1 MTSRSRNGPGAPGQ
15 GTRYTPH
22 TPKKSSSRELN
33 PYLSDV
39 RPENRHTLCTVMS
52 QLAEE
57 SSPMFAVTPRSRAVS
72 EDTDVRFTCTVSGH
86 PEPEVLWYRDD
97 EQLDRFCGLPKYEI
111 LREGKVHTLK
121 VYRCTEEDAAI
132 YQVSARNTKGI
143 VSCSAVLEVATMNEF
158 KIHQRWFNKLKA
170 KAEAR
175 RCEAARAPGKENKGT
190 AAHDGVTPA
199 TTTAAGTAT
208 SWHRS
213 PESRTR
219 RKRRSPDLRN
229 PSPSSSPAS
238 VRAERARS
246 RATSSPKRAAHTPHL
261 GGSSEPGA
269 GPPTGPLAGRA
280 SPPKRV
286 AGRAEARQD
295 AADAKLN
302 GFHGG
307 PGSVDREASWK
318 SGSARGRGYG
328 SHGDPDDGGDSGGG
342 GGSVVYVME
351 TLEEIITTRPAH
363 KPDAAHFQRSRATGE
378 SAAIV
383 TPVKV
388 VDEAE
393 QHERQREKQ
402 PEEERSL
409 DAKVPTVGEYLREL
423 LHGAHDGSE
432 PSDTSQPTELSASEM
447 ESEKTSEDDTRSSAS
462 TTPTEA
468 LGFPASPA
476 LSPDD
481 FDTAM
486 STGGTDDETGGHSGR
501 MPASEPL
508 FSPASRPNAVD
519 RTTANTSPGQGTTDA
534 ESDACEDLYDT
545 ADEESATSPDYSS
558 EAVDSSS
565 DVTEEFGDSYY
576 TLSDGLPSP
585 DSDRTETPLYFYSP
599 NETPLPSDDTDTAS
613 SGGWF
618 TARASSSTGDSSV
631 APASTDT
638 STEASSGSGRSS
650 SLLGS
655 LAYLAGSP
663 EAAGIA
669 WNARANRGSSDDGAL
684 RVAGTRRQGAVPRL
698 LQNAGLNLPLIPPP
712 PALPSV
718 PRSPR
723 QQPAQS
729 PVEYYVVEGPR
740 RRATPGPH
748 GRVRRD
754 EYFQTS
760 GPSPPPD
767 SPEAAMMLLHRSRWA
782 PGGFVQA
789 PHPGVADAHHEGGRR
804 DVVVEG
810 GTPSPPTV
818 GRAGSQRPPSSQLST
833 DSTDDTCSYAH
844 ITSPLGVSSED
855 SSSTT
860 ETEPDLWHP
869 VEEGPPVEPGPP
881 AERAPPSGPGVPSER
896 AEMRGSEMR
905 PGGAMT
911 DGGIGPRANIGSRRP
926 AGESRVDEQGARGK
940 KNVCHSA
947 NVETSDKG
955 LRAEGNHDGQQVPVH
970 AAVVARAGGQKAV
983 AGTDPAAE
991 RPSAPH
997 SGAGGATR
1005 CEAANTAANAVSAA
1019 SAGKTGAVE
1028 SDIYLENLGREKQ
1041 RADRGGEN
1049 AGIPSGGKSSVRA
1062 DSSVF
1067 VFKLP
1072 KVPPVVMERAVEE
1085 HGKAERERQVSSAPP
1100 TQWPRR
1106 AEPKDYLVVAQQEVA
1121 ADADLAVPPEEP
1133 LVDRGKG
1140 GEPPVKGDGADEKPR
1155 LTESAEV
1162 SGDVGEDVSA
1172 ERPGTDN
1179 ASELHATPK
1188 PMPVAR
1194 SEALISVETEQHGE
1208 EEGEERIPGGC
1219 PALPIILV
1227 EDTSTGLTSRS
1238 PLLARLRGAGSSPE
1252 TARRALL
1259 PSATP
1264 QELASGARRKVFIPR
1279 GAADAASTPQP
1290 PGGEQEGDA
1299 TEKQPVLLSAVACGS
1314 DAAKL
1319 LLPTTAGSDTQEPT
1333 PVDGERPAPASP
1345 AEASQA
1351 KVDAG
1356 PSEKVAAPPS
1366 PKAPSVRAAA
1376 PQGPEASDG
1385 PRGAPDATTS
1395 SPGCL
1400 RRLRG
1405 WDAVPGPAER
1415 ATEYPSPGRAEETA
1429 STVHDP
1435 FKAPQLL
1442 RKIRVDAFPDL
1453 AGNLKLWCQFFNVL
1467 TSSRVSWSRNGTLLT
1482 EMELSAGD
1490 EGPTSLALPQASRK
1504 DHGLYTCTVSNRH
1517 GTASAEL
1524 HLTHE
1529 VLRELVNRDE
1539 VKDGEEIEMTP
1550 LVFAK
1555 GARDTSHWGDRF
1567 FGRIITEDAPLGG
1580 ATHRKVFRTR
1590 VVYGLAPLFESGSA
1604 CVLKVHGAIAFSTRR
1619 DTAELVAKNQK
1630 LTVEVCKSQNTA
1642 REYCKLFSAE
1652 ARTVEGFGE
1661 VPEIVPVFMI
1671 FRPGSHVPYASLE
1684 PELGGRIERFVP
1696 EGAGGIPGAEGE
1708 AHEKCHTLRHWLYL
1722 WTSGNLIVTNAK
1734 GVGLT
1739 LTDVEVAT
1747 RVPETA
1753 EWGPTPAPLA
1763 LDAFR
1768 DAHSCNR
1775 YCALLRLRPLRGPP
1789 PGLPGS
1795 PQATPRGLAPRS
1807 PGVTRKGGVT
1817 VAAPRSSPQTARKAT
1832 LSAGGGAGSPST
1844 PRRASFSSPQSTR
1857 KFLSTSPQAPRKR
1870 TISGG
1875 QSPRQPSSPQAPRR
1889 DISLRVQA
1897 AAPAGAAPPVEAAPR
1912 APGDETNRANERC

>member
-1 MTSRSRNGPGAPGQ
+1 MTWETEIAARPPLRTRPAAGVAFPRRLQSRHPDQGTPPGTLPSRPHQLPADHQQSSSPLPTAAAAMTSRSRNGPGAPGQ

-729 PVEYYVVEGPR
+729 P
-740 RRATPGPH
+740 
-748 GRVRRD
+748 
-754 EYFQTS
+754 
-760 GPSPPPD
+760 
-767 SPEAAMMLLHRSRWA
+767 
-782 PGGFVQA
+782 
-789 PHPGVADAHHEGGRR
+789 
-804 DVVVEG
+804 
-810 GTPSPPTV
+810 
-818 GRAGSQRPPSSQLST
+818 RPPSSQLST

-1351 KVDAG
+1351 K
-1356 PSEKVAAPPS
+1356 
-1366 PKAPSVRAAA
+1366 
-1376 PQGPEASDG
+1376 
-1385 PRGAPDATTS
+1385 
-1395 SPGCL
+1395 
-1400 RRLRG
+1400 
-1405 WDAVPGPAER
+1405 
-1415 ATEYPSPGRAEETA
+1415 
-1429 STVHDP
+1429 
-1435 FKAPQLL
+1435 APQLL

>member
-269 GPPTGPLAGRA
+269 GPPTGPLAG
-280 SPPKRV
+280 
-286 AGRAEARQD
+286 
-295 AADAKLN
+295 
-302 GFHGG
+302 H
-307 PGSVDREASWK
+307 
-318 SGSARGRGYG
+318 
-328 SHGDPDDGGDSGGG
+328 DGGDSGGG

-638 STEASSGSGRSS
+638 STEASSGS
-650 SLLGS
+650 
-655 LAYLAGSP
+655 
-663 EAAGIA
+663 
-669 WNARANRGSSDDGAL
+669 
-684 RVAGTRRQGAVPRL
+684 
-698 LQNAGLNLPLIPPP
+698 
-712 PALPSV
+712 
-718 PRSPR
+718 
-723 QQPAQS
+723 
-729 PVEYYVVEGPR
+729 
-740 RRATPGPH
+740 
-748 GRVRRD
+748 
-754 EYFQTS
+754 
-760 GPSPPPD
+760 
-767 SPEAAMMLLHRSRWA
+767 
-782 PGGFVQA
+782 
-789 PHPGVADAHHEGGRR
+789 DAHHEGGRR

-1019 SAGKTGAVE
+1019 SAGETGAVE

-1351 KVDAG
+1351 
-1356 PSEKVAAPPS
+1356 
-1366 PKAPSVRAAA
+1366 
-1376 PQGPEASDG
+1376 
-1385 PRGAPDATTS
+1385 
-1395 SPGCL
+1395 
-1400 RRLRG
+1400 
-1405 WDAVPGPAER
+1405 
-1415 ATEYPSPGRAEETA
+1415 
-1429 STVHDP
+1429 
-1435 FKAPQLL
+1435 KAPQLL